1 MFLDIPHFHDW
12 FLEVSV
18 KWNMPYIS
26 INLLVAYMQTHEL
39 GNRISKVSG
48 MMQLPLKTTQGSN
61 WESQNPL
68 KNTTGWPWFQICF
81 IFTAKFRD
89 MIQFDEQYVS
99 NGLKPPTRQENG
111 VLTMLPGSLWSLTA
125 VDRIRCSVP
134 KNCRVVACFCLILFP
149 LELVH
154 MENSKTMLT
163 YRYDLMYICRI
174 YG

>member
-1 MFLDIPHFHDW
+1 
-12 FLEVSV
+12 
-18 KWNMPYIS
+18 
-26 INLLVAYMQTHEL
+26 
-39 GNRISKVSG
+39 
-48 MMQLPLKTTQGSN
+48 
-61 WESQNPL
+61 
-68 KNTTGWPWFQICF
+68 
-81 IFTAKFRD
+81 

-134 KNCRVVACFCLILFP
+134 KNCHVVACFCLILFP

-163 YRYDLMYICRI
+163 YRYDLMYIYI
-174 YG
+174 YVEYMDRHMQSRHKKSEFHLELDSVPCLDLGPLYRSFFTSYFKAYIAGHV